1 MTSSTSMNYFL
12 FLCSLSLP
20 LVLLPPIPKTNI
32 IKIKINCSGKNIPTT
47 MSSKFPCYKTQ
58 CFGSKATIL
67 WFNSN
72 ILSDTNNILISLNAC
87 FSKSSFKF

>member
-47 MSSKFPCYKTQ
+47 MRSKFPCYKTP
-58 CFGSKATIL
+58 CFGSKATI
-67 WFNSN
+67 FNSN